1 MPVSVTVTKTPN
13 EHALKFSVNKN
24 ILDSGYKT
32 FNNMEEAKDFPLAA
46 KIFKNADVPSIFFM
60 AETEGAFISV
70 TKKPNSYGLFDMTE
84 NVWEWTNS
92 HRESTQGKVLRGG
105 SWRNSMN
112 AMQSFKW
119 ITSLPIHR
127 FHYVG
132 FRYATSKLPA
142 RSN

>member
-1 MPVSVTVTKTPN
+1 MNWFEAVEYCFKIGKRLPSEWECAARSGNTTKFIGERKIPSCTVGLIKTQP
-13 EHALKFSVNKN
+13 
-24 ILDSGYKT
+24 IGQ
-32 FNNMEEAKDFPLAA
+32 
-46 KIFKNADVPSIFFM
+46 
-60 AETEGAFISV
+60 
-70 TKKPNSYGLFDMTE
+70 KKPNSYGLFDMAG

-92 HRESTQGKVLRGG
+92 HCESAQGKVLRGG

-132 FRYATSKLPA
+132 FRCVSSKLPVK
-142 RSN
+142 